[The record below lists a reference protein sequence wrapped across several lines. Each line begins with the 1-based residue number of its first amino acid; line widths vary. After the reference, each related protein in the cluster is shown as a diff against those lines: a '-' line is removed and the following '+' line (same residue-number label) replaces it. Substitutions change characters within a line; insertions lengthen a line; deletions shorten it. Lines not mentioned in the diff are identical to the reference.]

1 MQIRD
6 PHAAPTPAQISF
18 LERLTAERQVSAASA
33 SDDLDTLRQWLAA
46 GANRGQV
53 SALIERLKGLPRRKA
68 AESAVDVQIGM
79 YVTDTGVMHRVYKAR
94 GGSHLLVKRLDG
106 SDAAGWA
113 YTYVGNAARVL
124 PRLSGLRRLTLEEA
138 KGWGKRTGTCCVCS
152 ARLTDGESIDM
163 GLGPICR
170 KSFGTIM

>member
-1 MQIRD
+1 MQIRA

-18 LERLTAERQVSAASA
+18 LERLTAERQVSAAAASA
-33 SDDLDTLRQWLAA
+33 DLDTLRQWLAA
-46 GANRGQV
+46 GADRGQV
-53 SALIERLKGLPRRKA
+53 SALIERLKGPPRRKA

-79 YVTDTGVMHRVYKAR
+79 YVSDDVMYRVYKAR

-106 SDAAGWA
+106 GDAVGWA

-138 KGWGKRTGTCCVCS
+138 KGWGKRTGTCCVC
-152 ARLTDGESIDM
+152 AAHLTDGESVDKGI
-163 GLGPICR
+163 GPVCER
-170 KSFGTIM
+170 SFR

>member
-6 PHAAPTPAQISF
+6 PHAAPTPAQVSF

-33 SDDLDTLRQWLAA
+33 SDDLATLRQWLAA
-46 GANRGQV
+46 GADRGQV

-68 AESAVDVQIGM
+68 AESPVDVQIGM
-79 YVTDTGVMHRVYKAR
+79 YVSDDVMYRVYKAR

-106 SDAAGWA
+106 GDAVGWS

-124 PRLSGLRRLTLEEA
+124 PRLPGLRRLTLEEA
-138 KGWGKRTGTCCVCS
+138 KGWGKRTGTCCVC
-152 ARLTDGESIDM
+152 ARVLTDGESIDR
-163 GLGPICR
+163 GIGPRCGGR
-170 KSFGTIM
+170 L